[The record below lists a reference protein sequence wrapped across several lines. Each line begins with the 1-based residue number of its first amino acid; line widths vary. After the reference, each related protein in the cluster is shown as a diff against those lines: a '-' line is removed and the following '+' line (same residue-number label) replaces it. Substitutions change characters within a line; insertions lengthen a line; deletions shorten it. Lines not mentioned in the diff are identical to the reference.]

1 MKVLHLI
8 DSGGLYGAENML
20 LTLVKEQMAKGLS
33 PMILSAGEPG
43 AGEKALEAEARR
55 QGLPVIPWRM
65 SRGFNLK
72 GARDIIRWARAEG
85 VQLLHSHGY
94 KFNVLMGLWP
104 ERIRKIPLVT
114 TLHGYVKAPRYTKA
128 WLYESLDRL
137 VLGRMRQV
145 VLVSDSMRNEIPSR
159 LARSPSVVVVVN
171 GLSTESLCERAAT
184 ELPPDLEIF
193 LRRFEYIVLGVGRLS
208 KEKGFDRLVAAFAE
222 LKKRYPSTGL
232 VIIGEGKQRSELE
245 EQLRS
250 QGLVGDALLPGYLT
264 EVPAMMKRA
273 DVLCMPS
280 LTEGLPITLLE
291 AMTLGLPIVACN
303 VGEIGNVL
311 GQGLGGRLI
320 QYEGP
325 ESLANAIAA
334 TFADADTR
342 SECTRWSEQRVERDY
357 SGRSM
362 VERYLDVYQRALA

>member
-20 LTLVKEQMAKGLS
+20 LTLVKEQMAKGVS

-43 AGEKALEAEARR
+43 AGEKALETEARR

-65 SRGFNLK
+65 SPGFNLK

-171 GLSTESLCERAAT
+171 GLSTASLCERAAT
-184 ELPPDLEIF
+184 ELSSELETF

-222 LKKRYPSTGL
+222 LKRRYPSTGL

-250 QGLVGDALLPGYLT
+250 QGLLGDALLPGYLT